1 MGQSE
6 RVQAGRGEEAVR
18 EASHRFHHVVA
29 LQSKG
34 GSCSPSQMHFQLAG
48 LTDVD
53 GEPPGSPDDLISG
66 GSRRNA

>member
-18 EASHRFHHVVA
+18 EASHRFQHVVA

-34 GSCSPSQMHFQLAG
+34 VFQFSLTSAFPAG
-48 LTDVD
+48 WVD
-53 GEPPGSPDDLISG
+53 
-66 GSRRNA
+66 